1 MKDGTMSDTPN
12 IKRPLPERE
21 TMVPSEG
28 IEQRSAGQVA
38 VQAVEQIASGAEWT
52 AGALAVTGA
61 AMKLKGALG
70 SKGDDG
76 PKANDS
82 DPED

>member
-1 MKDGTMSDTPN
+1 MDTQQNTDP
-12 IKRPLPERE
+12 RPTLEPLIE
-21 TMVPSEG
+21 
-28 IEQRSAGQVA
+28 EQRSASQVV
-38 VQAVEQIASGAEWT
+38 VQAAETVASGAEWT

-61 AMKLKGALG
+61 ALKIKGALG